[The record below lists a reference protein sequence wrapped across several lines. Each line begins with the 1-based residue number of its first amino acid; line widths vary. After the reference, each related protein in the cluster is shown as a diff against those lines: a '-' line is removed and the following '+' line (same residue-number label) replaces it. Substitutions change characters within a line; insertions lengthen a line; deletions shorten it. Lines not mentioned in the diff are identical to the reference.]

1 MASTPIPQ
9 SSKLKWTWPPLIR
22 KENILQ
28 VNIEMRGKGEVP
40 SMKLILK
47 WYQLHLDYLSLTCNI
62 SSFHCLGKATVLSC
76 NSRMRIGWWLSTYR
90 VNICMLNCLGQA
102 TVLSCNS
109 CKRIGWWL
117 STYLVN
123 IWMLN
128 CLGQATVLSC
138 NSCVRSVTTK
148 PFANPMIEWVT
159 ECASENLSESSSCS
173 QPLLKNELPRKDSER
188 GREGASEGVSE
199 RASDGWGNRAWNVLS
214 LSATNTSRAT
224 APSFCCINWEP
235 GYILLAGMYNR
246 HNRPQPD
253 VQPAGRRVQPVQPDV
268 FLIKKNNSFFLLGI
282 SPVVPVVH
290 ACQPVVRL
298 VLDGC
303 AGCTCLPAK
312 CT

>member
-76 NSRMRIGWWLSTYR
+76 NSRMRIGWWLSTYL

-128 CLGQATVLSC
+128 CLGQATVLSPATHAC
-138 NSCVRSVTTK
+138 EV
-148 PFANPMIEWVT
+148 
-159 ECASENLSESSSCS
+159 L
-173 QPLLKNELPRKDSER
+173 QP
-188 GREGASEGVSE
+188 SE
-199 RASDGWGNRAWNVLS
+199 RASE
-214 LSATNTSRAT
+214 RAT
-224 APSFCCINWEP
+224 AGGIEP
-235 GYILLAGMYNR
+235 GTSSAWVPQTR
-246 HNRPQPD
+246 AERPHQLFA
-253 VQPAGRRVQPVQPDV
+253 V
-268 FLIKKNNSFFLLGI
+268 
-282 SPVVPVVH
+282 
-290 ACQPVVRL
+290 
-298 VLDGC
+298 
-303 AGCTCLPAK
+303 
-312 CT
+312 